1 MHQSPLSRINL
12 DEFNDFVKMVTLRL
26 CLRQVVDVN
35 QEEYHEKI
43 FTMLQGCPNAES
55 DAACGIQ
62 MTFGGI
68 EKK

>member
-1 MHQSPLSRINL
+1 MSCSARAMGTKVNCLIKIQLSIL
-12 DEFNDFVKMVTLRL
+12 NDGCFSTVVEIFLRG
-26 CLRQVVDVN
+26 
-35 QEEYHEKI
+35 I
-43 FTMLQGCPNAES
+43 QGCPNAES